1 MDSSTYEK
9 SFFKKHCKVTN
20 FLQSRFEV
28 NVYKDQKTI
37 NY

>member
-1 MDSSTYEK
+1 MESVTYEK

-28 NVYKDQKTI
+28 NVYKGWMSI